1 MIEDNVLLVLCEY
14 TVIAVGAL
22 YLLRFVIDVVKELFS
37 EH

>member
-1 MIEDNVLLVLCEY
+1 MIEDNVLVVLGEY
-14 TVIAVGAL
+14 TLIAVGAL